1 MRIKV
6 HLVICRDLKR
16 RLRNHVVNLKRKDWV
31 RLRLLMSLK
40 RRLVIRRVLL
50 LDRSI
55 VRDRRT
61 RFLMLLWWDRL
72 IPLVLPLNYVFM
84 LNVRLSISELD
95 GLSKMRLGNVLK
107 RLLVRLTRDLMMTF
121 RIALQSLLRGTC
133 TLLKYTAS

>member
-1 MRIKV
+1 M
-6 HLVICRDLKR
+6 
-16 RLRNHVVNLKRKDWV
+16 NLKRKDWV

-72 IPLVLPLNYVFM
+72 IPLVPPLNYVFM